1 MNSKMNAYQRNRQAT
16 ALIPQSMEEN
26 QQQMNLWIYKVLFG
40 VALVFFLGLLLLPSA
55 FLGGV
60 TLIEVPKIVLIIAMA
75 GTITEMA
82 RVRLKTIKEHVAASK
97 MLKVVKPIV
106 NLLSVLPLIS
116 KTWTTEREYED
127 VQATKVLIWGVVGLI
142 TSGVLFYAL
151 NDLGATLIVL
161 FAFVLI
167 NAATALKN
175 SLWKMGLV
183 FYAVLMA
190 MKQFGA
196 SRVQVSEERINDWL
210 LSDHFVASGI
220 GDAYLPGTSS
230 SPDFAKSLWG
240 IASGS
245 WVGRWTGLFVDE
257 FNEIYA
263 ASMAFAYNDRAL
275 AGVIEVFGVLGMV
288 VLILLYALLVNACL
302 VISLV
307 PQRSNVTGFGVS
319 LGLAALIFG
328 QTAVHMGGNLGF
340 IPFTGIVLPF
350 VSHSGLASV
359 FSLWVISIMIV
370 LYSPS
375 VGMISLNP
383 PAKAE
388 QERLKGMQNFI
399 VMTYLIILVAGI
411 KLTIWDGPSNATRIR
426 YDVQSDLNVKRRINP
441 RFFLLT
447 HRMTAQGQIQDV
459 NGQLIRNAEGEYL
472 FDSVDDSDLFVRR
485 FEQTH
490 RLDLKG

>member
-1 MNSKMNAYQRNRQAT
+1 M
-16 ALIPQSMEEN
+16 
-26 QQQMNLWIYKVLFG
+26 
-40 VALVFFLGLLLLPSA
+40 
-55 FLGGV
+55 
-60 TLIEVPKIVLIIAMA
+60 
-75 GTITEMA
+75 
-82 RVRLKTIKEHVAASK
+82 
-97 MLKVVKPIV
+97 
-106 NLLSVLPLIS
+106 
-116 KTWTTEREYED
+116 
-127 VQATKVLIWGVVGLI
+127 
-142 TSGVLFYAL
+142 
-151 NDLGATLIVL
+151 
-161 FAFVLI
+161 
-167 NAATALKN
+167 
-175 SLWKMGLV
+175 
-183 FYAVLMA
+183 
-190 MKQFGA
+190 
-196 SRVQVSEERINDWL
+196 
-210 LSDHFVASGI
+210 
-220 GDAYLPGTSS
+220 
-230 SPDFAKSLWG
+230 
-240 IASGS
+240 
-245 WVGRWTGLFVDE
+245 
-257 FNEIYA
+257 
-263 ASMAFAYNDRAL
+263 
-275 AGVIEVFGVLGMV
+275 
-288 VLILLYALLVNACL
+288 
-302 VISLV
+302 
-307 PQRSNVTGFGVS
+307 TGFGVS

-328 QTAVHMGGNLGF
+328 QTAVHMRGNLGF